1 MRRQTGLKT
10 LKVARVAS
18 RFNRSISGPI
28 VLSTIAVLLTVTM
41 LIGWIFVIHENQS
54 LTRALYGN
62 LWLLAGGIISLAV
75 VMSVV
80 ILFSVSLVREIL
92 EGRRQQTFIDS
103 VTHELRSPLA
113 SMRLCLETL
122 EREGLSAPQ
131 RNNLRQMMRTDVE
144 RLSVFVDDILEASRI
159 AHGLRAQSWTV
170 VDVTQLLKDAIA
182 GVCRR
187 YGLDAE
193 VFQLDAPEQL
203 PVTTD
208 PTALETIVKNIL
220 DNAVKYSA
228 SPPPPVQVTVRPAK
242 AGQVEI
248 CVRDRG
254 IGVERTQ
261 LKRIFKRFHR
271 VPSPA
276 VNERSG
282 TGLGLYVVAQLL
294 RSRGGSIRAESAG
307 ANQGTSIY
315 VRLPMGVATAEA
327 SGS

>member
-1 MRRQTGLKT
+1 MPRRL
-10 LKVARVAS
+10 
-18 RFNRSISGPI
+18 NRSISGPI
-28 VLSTIAVLLTVTM
+28 VLSTIAVLLTVAM

-54 LTRALYGN
+54 LTRALWSN
-62 LWLLAGGIISLAV
+62 LWLLTGGVISLAV

-103 VTHELRSPLA
+103 VTHELKSPLA
-113 SMRLCLETL
+113 SIRLCLDTL
-122 EREGLSAPQ
+122 DREGLSAAQ
-131 RNNLRQMMRTDVE
+131 RLGLRHMMRTDVE

-159 AHGLRAQSWTV
+159 AHGRRAQSWTV
-170 VDVTQLLKDAIA
+170 VEVTQLLKDAIDSI
-182 GVCRR
+182 CRR
-187 YGLDAE
+187 YSLDPGA
-193 VFQLDAPEQL
+193 FRLIAPEQL
-203 PVTTD
+203 EITTD
-208 PTALETIVKNIL
+208 ATALETIIKNIL
-220 DNAVKYSA
+220 DNAVKYSP
-228 SPPPPVQVTVRPAK
+228 SPPPPVEVTLHPAK
-242 AGQVEI
+242 SGQIEI
-248 CVRDRG
+248 CVRDQG

-294 RSRGGSIRAESAG
+294 RSLGGSIRAESAG
-307 ANQGTSIY
+307 ADLGTTLF